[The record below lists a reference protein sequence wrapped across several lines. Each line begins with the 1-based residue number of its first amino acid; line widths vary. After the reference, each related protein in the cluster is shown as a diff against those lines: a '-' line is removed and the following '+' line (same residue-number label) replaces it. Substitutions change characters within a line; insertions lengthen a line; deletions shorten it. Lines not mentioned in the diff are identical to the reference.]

1 VGTTAAPPIGIN
13 TNIIITDEAAQQQK
27 TGKSAAETIA
37 GIYTDTTSDNYADK
51 AGYLS
56 NNFDKDKV
64 QEELV
69 LQREVSRE
77 FSQNMQAISAMINS
91 KKDQL
96 KEKLKQE
103 NLSPEQRAV

>member
-1 VGTTAAPPIGIN
+1 
-13 TNIIITDEAAQQQK
+13 
-27 TGKSAAETIA
+27 
-37 GIYTDTTSDNYADK
+37 
-51 AGYLS
+51 
-56 NNFDKDKV
+56 V
-64 QEELV
+64 QEKLV

-77 FSQNMQAISAMINS
+77 FSQNMQATSAMINS